1 MGQFWDPMGLIFRC
15 FSWIPIL
22 PCFLV
27 NFVTNFKKTKKVK
40 SAQNTAPVHRFR
52 GSPGWKNSARFWK
65 HASIFWSNFHPKLM
79 KIQARKWE
87 KRSSLEKSIKNR
99 FLAPFFGP
107 RINFWS
113 IFGSQR
119 GPKIAKKLRE
129 SRRNGVWGALVWKN
143 PLKMASGSHF
153 FKFLHQIWQWHGS
166 KFKKTRPGG
175 MRAALK

>member
-27 NFVTNFKKTKKVK
+27 NFVTNLKKTKKVK

-87 KRSSLEKSIKNR
+87 KRSSLEKSIQNR

-113 IFGSQR
+113 ILGSQR
-119 GPKIAKKLRE
+119 GPQNCQKVTRVPGEWGLRRACLKESTENGIRISFFQVFASNLTVARLKIQENQA
-129 SRRNGVWGALVWKN
+129 RRDARS
-143 PLKMASGSHF
+143 A
-153 FKFLHQIWQWHGS
+153 
-166 KFKKTRPGG
+166 
-175 MRAALK
+175 